1 MQTLFF
7 SIEKQHVQFKVEPNE
22 ENVDAAR
29 IAEALSKF
37 IGDFSFEA
45 GNLKKKL
52 SEDDINIQKRI
63 NDNLGVD
70 IAEVAAGKR
79 VSFFDKTS

>member
-29 IAEALSKF
+29 RAEALSKF
-37 IGDFSFEA
+37 FGDFF
-45 GNLKKKL
+45 
-52 SEDDINIQKRI
+52 
-63 NDNLGVD
+63 
-70 IAEVAAGKR
+70 
-79 VSFFDKTS
+79 